1 MSNKNE
7 VAGKGE
13 VAGKVAGTL
22 VPAERAMNSA
32 FATLCTVGLALTEA
46 RNSPHFHP
54 LDGQR
59 AFELVGASMAKMVE
73 ATGAIA
79 RAHDEMVKVAVAK
92 EIMEDTFP
100 LCPAPSTGVHANQG
114 AIVLPIAA

>member
-7 VAGKGE
+7 VATI
-13 VAGKVAGTL
+13 VAGTL
-22 VPAERAMNSA
+22 GPAERAMNAA
-32 FATLCTVGLALTEA
+32 FARLCNVGLALTEA
-46 RNSPHFHP
+46 RNSQHFHP

-100 LCPAPSTGVHANQG
+100 MCPTPPAAAHANPG
-114 AIVLPIAA
+114 ANVLPIAA